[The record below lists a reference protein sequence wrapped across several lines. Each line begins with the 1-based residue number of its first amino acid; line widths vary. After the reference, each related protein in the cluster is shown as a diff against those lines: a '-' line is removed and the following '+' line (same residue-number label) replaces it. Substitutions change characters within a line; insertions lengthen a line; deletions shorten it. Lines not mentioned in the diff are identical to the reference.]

1 MVEAAPSPSFKM
13 SQPDLLLEFLRQCA
27 IADVAGG
34 CDDQCRLPIDKR
46 TPDEPSAKSAIT
58 AKGWFSACRPSRAA
72 IMSYRQFLLLPRRGC
87 TSAAERQCPSALRT
101 YLKPSN
107 SSVPAAWASIRLFCA
122 SSQAEFYWHSE
133 FSDEL
138 GELPDDI
145 EDSEKYVPIPDKREL
160 DLGKPLVLDFARQF
174 LPNDIDEV
182 RRIFTRK
189 GAYARFKDLLDRR
202 GALDHWYDFE
212 AKVEEKALR
221 MWCDLNSIE
230 VGD

>member
-1 MVEAAPSPSFKM
+1 MPVSFK
-13 SQPDLLLEFLRQCA
+13 DILEAFEF
-27 IADVAGG
+27 VSAGG
-34 CDDQCRLPIDKR
+34 MGEHQ
-46 TPDEPSAKSAIT
+46 A
-58 AKGWFSACRPSRAA
+58 
-72 IMSYRQFLLLPRRGC
+72 FLCKQSG
-87 TSAAERQCPSALRT
+87 
-101 YLKPSN
+101 K
-107 SSVPAAWASIRLFCA
+107 V
-122 SSQAEFYWHSE
+122 YWHSE

-138 GELPDDI
+138 DELPDDI

-174 LPNDIDEV
+174 LPTTSMKFGKYSAAKAPTPNS
-182 RRIFTRK
+182 R
-189 GAYARFKDLLDRR
+189 DLLDRR

>member
-1 MVEAAPSPSFKM
+1 M
-13 SQPDLLLEFLRQCA
+13 C
-27 IADVAGG
+27 
-34 CDDQCRLPIDKR
+34 
-46 TPDEPSAKSAIT
+46 
-58 AKGWFSACRPSRAA
+58 SACNSIFVRTTL
-72 IMSYRQFLLLPRRGC
+72 QGC
-87 TSAAERQCPSALRT
+87 TTPLPTWTDPR
-101 YLKPSN
+101 
-107 SSVPAAWASIRLFCA
+107 
-122 SSQAEFYWHSE
+122 
-133 FSDEL
+133 EL
-138 GELPDDI
+138 DELPDDI
-145 EDSEKYVPIPDKREL
+145 EDNEKYVPIPDKREL

>member
-1 MVEAAPSPSFKM
+1 M
-13 SQPDLLLEFLRQCA
+13 
-27 IADVAGG
+27 
-34 CDDQCRLPIDKR
+34 
-46 TPDEPSAKSAIT
+46 
-58 AKGWFSACRPSRAA
+58 
-72 IMSYRQFLLLPRRGC
+72 
-87 TSAAERQCPSALRT
+87 
-101 YLKPSN
+101 
-107 SSVPAAWASIRLFCA
+107 
-122 SSQAEFYWHSE
+122 QAVGKVGWHSE

-189 GAYARFKDLLDRR
+189 GAYAKFKDLLDRR

-212 AKVEEKALR
+212 KKR
-221 MWCDLNSIE
+221 
-230 VGD
+230 